1 MRRFIFVLAAT
12 LSASAVYA
20 GEADVVD
27 VKVTAEAG
35 GTYNFDVT
43 VLHADAG
50 WKHYA
55 DKWDVVGPDGKVY
68 TTRILAHPHD
78 DEQPFT
84 RSQNG
89 VSIPEGIKQ
98 VTLRAHDLVHAYGGK
113 EMTVD
118 LPGR

>member
-1 MRRFIFVLAAT
+1 MRHFSLVFAAT
-12 LSASAVYA
+12 LSASIASA

-27 VKVTAEAG
+27 VKVTVEAG

-55 DKWDVVGPDGKVY
+55 NKWDVVGADGKVY

-89 VSIPEGIKQ
+89 VVIPEGVEQ
-98 VTLRAHDLVHAYGGK
+98 VTVRANDLVHAYGGK